1 MTLFFQQNFSI
12 LWGYKVMLNQAKFKK
27 ITYAIALAMTALSMP
42 VLAEK
47 MDQTTPDEA
56 VGIAVPASI
65 KKMGSLRV
73 CADPGNM
80 PLSNDKGEGFENKIA
95 TIIAEGMG
103 THTSYFY
110 RPYLERGLTRQTFDN
125 NECDILMDMSP
136 DDERMMTTIP
146 LYRSTF
152 VLAHRNDKS
161 IAIKSLDDP
170 KLLNEYKV
178 GVFQHSAIR
187 TVLQEH
193 GFNRENSVVRTIAH
207 DADLQPNRQ
216 PHMTVQQMVDGEM
229 DVAAVWGPFAGW
241 YKTMN
246 KAPITIVPV
255 NTMEDATQLEF
266 SLAIGMRKNAK
277 DLKASIEAVMLKEK
291 DKIKKV
297 LDEYGVPLV
306 KCDNCVVS
314 GDLPSHG
321 KYKPRIKV
329 AQSALMPKQS
339 DPAILP
345 AMIDEALKQGSTLE
359 QELHSATIARDSTR
373 IEYLLKRG
381 AKIDYKDTEGQTPL
395 MVAAKG
401 GDLSVMNGLL
411 EYKANPNAQD
421 EDGWTAGMHAV
432 RSNEPKVFRLLGKHK
447 ANFNLV
453 NNDGLTALAM
463 AVFDNKANAVVAML
477 DNNANPDFAMGS
489 AKYNA
494 LMVAVKKGNL
504 QMAQTL
510 LQYKA
515 NPNARNAG
523 GLTPLMIA
531 AFGNEDMIVSLLLK
545 AGATTSLKDD
555 QGKTAL
561 MLAKENEAKKSIEQ
575 LEKPM

>member
-1 MTLFFQQNFSI
+1 
-12 LWGYKVMLNQAKFKK
+12 
-27 ITYAIALAMTALSMP
+27 
-42 VLAEK
+42 
-47 MDQTTPDEA
+47 
-56 VGIAVPASI
+56 
-65 KKMGSLRV
+65 
-73 CADPGNM
+73 
-80 PLSNDKGEGFENKIA
+80 
-95 TIIAEGMG
+95 MG

-329 AQSALMPKQS
+329 AQSALIPKQS

>member
-1 MTLFFQQNFSI
+1 
-12 LWGYKVMLNQAKFKK
+12 MLNQARLKK
-27 ITYAIALAMTALSMP
+27 MTYAITLAMSAFSMP

-47 MDQTTPDEA
+47 MDQTTPDVATE
-56 VGIAVPASI
+56 IAAPTAI
-65 KKMGSLRV
+65 KKMGSLRI

-136 DDERMMTTIP
+136 DDERMMTTMP
-146 LYRSTF
+146 VYRSTF
-152 VLAHRNDKS
+152 VLAHRNDKG
-161 IAIKSLDDP
+161 INIKTFDDP
-170 KLLNEYKV
+170 KLLNGYKV

-187 TVLQEH
+187 TALQEH
-193 GFNRENSVVRTIAH
+193 GFNRDNSVVRTIAH

-216 PHMTVQQMVDGEM
+216 PHMTVQQMIDGDF

-241 YKTMN
+241 YKAKKN
-246 KAPITIVPV
+246 APITVIPV
-255 NTMEDATQLEF
+255 NTLEDNTQLEF

-277 DLKASIEAVMLKEK
+277 DLKAVIEAVMIKEK

-306 KCDNCVVS
+306 KCDDCVVS

-321 KYKPRIKV
+321 KYKPRIKI
-329 AQSALMPKQS
+329 AQSALVPKQS
-339 DPAILP
+339 LPAALP
-345 AMIDEALKQGSTLE
+345 AMIDDALKQGSTLDG
-359 QELHSATIARDSTR
+359 ELHNATIARDSTR

-381 AKIDYKDTEGQTPL
+381 AKIDARDTEQQTPL
-395 MVAAKG
+395 IVAAKG

-411 EYKANPNAQD
+411 EYKANPNVQD
-421 EDGWTAGMHAV
+421 DDGWTAAMHAV

-447 ANFNLV
+447 ANFNLL
-453 NNDGLTALAM
+453 NKEGLTALAM
-463 AVFDNKANAVVAML
+463 AVFDNKANAAVAML
-477 DNNANPDFAMGS
+477 DNNANPDLAMGA

-515 NPNARNAG
+515 NPNAKNAG

-545 AGATTSLKDD
+545 AGANPALKDD

-561 MLAKENEAKKSIEQ
+561 TLAKENDAKKAIAM
-575 LEKPM
+575 LEKPME

>member
-1 MTLFFQQNFSI
+1 
-12 LWGYKVMLNQAKFKK
+12 MLNQAGLKK
-27 ITYAIALAMTALSMP
+27 MTYAIALAIAAFSAP

-47 MDQTTPDEA
+47 MDQTTPDVA
-56 VGIAVPASI
+56 ADIAVPAAI
-65 KKMGSLRV
+65 KKMGSLRI

-136 DDERMMTTIP
+136 DDERMMTTKP
-146 LYRSTF
+146 VYRSTF
-152 VLAHRNDKS
+152 VLAHRNDKG
-161 IAIKSLDDP
+161 INIKSFDDP

-187 TVLQEH
+187 TALQEH
-193 GFNRENSVVRTIAH
+193 GFNRNNSVVRTIAH

-216 PHMTVQQMVDGEM
+216 PHMTVQQMIDGEF

-241 YKTMN
+241 YKAKKN
-246 KAPITIVPV
+246 APITIIPV
-255 NTMEDATQLEF
+255 NTLEDNTQLEF

-277 DLKASIEAVMLKEK
+277 DLKAAIEAVMIKEK

-306 KCDNCVVS
+306 KCNECVVS

-321 KYKPRIKV
+321 AYKPRIKI
-329 AQSALMPKQS
+329 AQSALTPKQS
-339 DPAILP
+339 DSAVLP
-345 AMIDEALKQGSTLE
+345 AMIDDALKQGSTLDG
-359 QELHSATIARDSTR
+359 ELHNATIARDSTR

-381 AKIDYKDTEGQTPL
+381 AKIDARDTEQQTPL
-395 MVAAKG
+395 IVAAKG

-421 EDGWTAGMHAV
+421 DDGWSAAMHAV

-447 ANFNLV
+447 ANFNLL
-453 NNDGLTALAM
+453 NKEGLTALAM
-463 AVFDNKANAVVAML
+463 AVFDNKANAAVAML
-477 DNNANPDFAMGS
+477 DNNADPNLAMGA

-494 LMVAVKKGNL
+494 LMIAVKKGNL

-515 NPNARNAG
+515 NPNAKNAG

-545 AGATTSLKDD
+545 AGANPALKDD

-561 MLAKENEAKKSIEQ
+561 MLAKENDAKKSIAM
-575 LEKPM
+575 LEKLTE

>member
-1 MTLFFQQNFSI
+1 MSSQST
-12 LWGYKVMLNQAKFKK
+12 FKHSLL
-27 ITYAIALAMTALSMP
+27 ALAMAAFVLP
-42 VLAEK
+42 VLADEVE
-47 MDQTTPDEA
+47 TPS
-56 VGIAVPASI
+56 SI
-65 KKMGSLRV
+65 KKMGSLRI

-80 PLSNDKGEGFENKIA
+80 PLSNDKGEGIENKIA

-136 DDERMMTTIP
+136 DDDRMMTTVP
-146 LYRSTF
+146 VYKSTF
-152 VLAHRNDKS
+152 VLAYRNDKG
-161 IAIKSLDDP
+161 IDIKSLDDP
-170 KLLNEYKV
+170 KLLNDYTV

-187 TVLQEH
+187 TVLQER
-193 GFNRENSVVRTIAH
+193 GFKREHSIVRTISH
-207 DADLQPNRQ
+207 DADLEPNRQ
-216 PHMTVQQMVDGEM
+216 PHMAVQQMVAGQM

-241 YKTMN
+241 YKTM
-246 KAPITIVPV
+246 KKEPITIVPV
-255 NTMEDATQLEF
+255 NTMEDGMPLEF
-266 SLAIGMRKNAK
+266 SLAIGMRRNAK
-277 DLKASIEAVMLKEK
+277 DLKDAIEAVMVKEK

-306 KCDNCVVS
+306 KCDECIVS

-321 KYKPRIKV
+321 PYKLHVKIS
-329 AQSALMPKQS
+329 QSELVPKQS
-339 DPAILP
+339 DEAALP
-345 AMIDEALKQGSTLE
+345 AMIDEALKQGSTLDG
-359 QELHSATIARDSTR
+359 ELHNATIARDSTR

-381 AKIDYKDTEGQTPL
+381 AKVDARDTEQQTPL
-395 MVAAKG
+395 IVAAKG

-421 EDGWTAGMHAV
+421 DDGWTAGMHAV

-447 ANFNLV
+447 ADFNIV
-453 NNDGLTALAM
+453 NKEGLTALAM
-463 AVFDNKANAVVAML
+463 AVFDNKANAAVAML
-477 DNNANPDFAMGS
+477 DNNANPDFAMGA

-515 NPNARNAG
+515 NPNAKNAG

-531 AFGNEDMIVSLLLK
+531 AFGNQDMIISLLLK
-545 AGATTSLKDD
+545 AGANPALKDD
-555 QGKTAL
+555 EGKTAL
-561 MLAKENEAKKSIEQ
+561 MLAKENDAQKAIVM
-575 LEKPM
+575 LERPQQ